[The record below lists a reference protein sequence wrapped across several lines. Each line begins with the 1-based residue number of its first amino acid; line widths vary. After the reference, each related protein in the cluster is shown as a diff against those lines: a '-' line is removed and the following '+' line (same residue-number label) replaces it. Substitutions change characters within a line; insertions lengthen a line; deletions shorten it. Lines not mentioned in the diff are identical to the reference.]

1 MILDLL
7 VVIMF
12 LYIGMIGFRRGAWL
26 SVLHLSSTLF
36 SLWVAFKLYL
46 QISQRLVL
54 FVPFPKT
61 HAYDLNYAI
70 HFDNIQQRFDH
81 IIAFLIIAIVT
92 KLICYGVI
100 VIFDNIIKSNGPKTI
115 SRVVGVLMGMV
126 SATLIC
132 STLLY
137 AIALYPHEIVQQ
149 QLANGNIAAKLLL
162 HVPYVST
169 FILQL

>member
-7 VVIMF
+7 IVIMF
-12 LYIGMIGFRRGAWL
+12 LYLGMIGFRRGAWL
-26 SVLHLSSTLF
+26 SALHLSATLF
-36 SLWVAFKLYL
+36 SIWVAFKLYL
-46 QISQRLVL
+46 EISQRLVL

-81 IIAFLIIAIVT
+81 IIAFLIIAIIT

-100 VIFDNIIKSNGPKTI
+100 VIFDNIIKANGPKTI
-115 SRVVGVLMGMV
+115 SRLSGVIMSVV
-126 SATLIC
+126 SSTIIC
-132 STLLY
+132 ATLLY
-137 AIALYPHEIVQQ
+137 AVALYPHEIVQQ
-149 QLANGNIAAKLLL
+149 QLADGRIAANLLL
-162 HVPYVST
+162 HVPYIST